1 MATSN
6 NVQAPDE
13 EAAEWVAMPDGT
25 FQQGG
30 TPAGSQQN
38 LGGLVKIFDGPV
50 MWKPVVVDDITC
62 PSNILSDHFRF

>member
-13 EAAEWVAMPDGT
+13 EAAEWVAMLDGT
-25 FQQGG
+25 FQQCG

-38 LGGLVKIFDGPV
+38 LDGLVKIFDGLV
-50 MWKPVVVDDITC
+50 MQQSQSETEMETC
-62 PSNILSDHFRF
+62 RCRRHHVSK